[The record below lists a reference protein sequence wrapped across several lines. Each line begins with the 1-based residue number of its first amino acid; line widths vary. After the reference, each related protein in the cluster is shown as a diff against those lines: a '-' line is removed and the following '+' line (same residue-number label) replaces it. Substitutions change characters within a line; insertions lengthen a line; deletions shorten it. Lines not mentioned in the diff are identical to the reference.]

1 MVPNHRTRSI
11 FEAMLLRLLILTFL
25 FTLFSGM
32 TTPENERVI
41 EVVNFEQLQ
50 QVLGSDSEHI
60 LVVNFWATWCLP
72 CVAELPV
79 FAELEEES
87 AERNIRVLLVSL
99 DFTDQLNER
108 LIPFVEKNGIRSEVM
123 LLNEP
128 DANKWIPQVDKT
140 WSGAIPATLVL
151 YKGKQTFYEGSID
164 KERLNKLIKT
174 VLK

>member
-1 MVPNHRTRSI
+1 MANTRRRCI
-11 FEAMLLRLLILTFL
+11 FGALTQRLLILTFIL
-25 FTLFSGM
+25 GSFTGM
-32 TTPENERVI
+32 DSPEREAAVD
-41 EVVNFEQLQ
+41 VVNFEQLQ
-50 QVLGSDSEHI
+50 QVLKSDTEHI

-87 AERNIRVLLVSL
+87 ADRNIRVLLVSL
-99 DFTDQLNER
+99 DFADQLNER
-108 LIPFVEKNGIRSEVM
+108 LIPFVKKKGIRSEVL

-151 YKGKQTFYEGSID
+151 NKGKRAFYEGSID
-164 KERLNKLIKT
+164 KEHLNKLIKN

>member
-1 MVPNHRTRSI
+1 MPIRRTHSI
-11 FEAMLLRLLILTFL
+11 FETLLQRLLILTIMFAS
-25 FTLFSGM
+25 FTGM
-32 TTPENERVI
+32 NFPEREVAVD
-41 EVVNFEQLQ
+41 VVNFEQLQ
-50 QVLGSDSEHI
+50 QVLNSDTEHI

-87 AERNIRVLLVSL
+87 ADRNIRVLLVSL
-99 DFTDQLNER
+99 DFADQLNER
-108 LIPFVEKNGIRSEVM
+108 LIPFVEKKGIRSEVL
-123 LLNEP
+123 LLNDP

-151 YKGKQTFYEGSID
+151 NKGKQAFYEGSID
-164 KERLNKLIKT
+164 KERLNKLIKN